1 MFNYRLYKFAE
12 NEMEDISLVDS
23 YKNTFTDYDIPED
36 YFYKSLRNTDEHDPS
51 KFLHKYEDYLD
62 TVHSLD
68 KIDHE
73 QSMTFASD
81 LALNPGIILLLEN
94 LVNESKGFPQIS
106 LLDSRFIDYIL
117 KRFDSALFSY
127 ITKNIDYS
135 SDRNKVIKDS
145 YEQFLNDPEKL
156 SWWVGEIS
164 KNFDNLVLFNGK
176 TAQEVKTFFLHIIS
190 VLEELDKINNDRDYN
205 INLIAHYL
213 SSGASSNVFFNAGD
227 SDKSWRINDYRL
239 YRKRN
244 ENNPLFQ
251 FEDLLRFNLI
261 ENKSLI
267 DDVVEALESSRKF
280 VDLMMSNK
288 FSFLRDQLYNR
299 GFNLT
304 SKIIS
309 GSYSNIK
316 NHFPYDLDIGRYFS
330 RYARKSKS
338 NGNYE
343 SEGRSIPSKHFQEFS
358 LPNSSNKE
366 REIFDN
372 FEKVG
377 LFPIPAKQSGL
388 INLVDDEGQKFG
400 FRIDFLL
407 PCNVREYDGEN
418 YTLRNDIIFVGEYF
432 GYYGPDYE
440 RRKIR
445 KIQWQNNLESTLDQ
459 RCLHI
464 DNESDLCNVLKEKN
478 IDSKCYPDFGGEL
491 YSVKSDNQKK
501 TYYVKS
507 QIQHFLYQF
516 LVNELLWEINYDY
529 NLNTLDNFNR
539 VKENNGVF
547 LDRFEKLLLNV
558 EKHTSQYLVKECA
571 DIVESYKNNFV
582 KKKKRGIKNL
592 RTSKVYNYR
601 KNPSN

>member
-1 MFNYRLYKFAE
+1 MFNFRSYKFAE
-12 NEMEDISLVDS
+12 NEKKDISLVDS

-68 KIDHE
+68 KMDHE

-94 LVNESKGFPQIS
+94 LVNESKGFPQIN

-145 YEQFLNDPEKL
+145 YEQFSNDPEKL
-156 SWWVGEIS
+156 IWWIEEIS
-164 KNFDNLVLFNGK
+164 KHFDNLVLFNGK

-190 VLEELDKINNDRDYN
+190 VLKELDKINNDRDYN

-213 SSGASSNVFFNAGD
+213 SSGASSSVFFNAGD

-239 YRKRN
+239 YIKRN
-244 ENNPLFQ
+244 ENNPFFQ
-251 FEDLLRFNLI
+251 FENLLRLNLI

-267 DDVVEALESSRKF
+267 DDVVEALETSKKF
-280 VDLMMSNK
+280 VNLMMSYK
-288 FSFLRDQLYNR
+288 FSFLKYGLNDK

-304 SKIIS
+304 QKIIS

-316 NHFPYDLDIGRYFS
+316 NHFPYDPDLGRYFS
-330 RYARKSKS
+330 RYTRKSRGE
-338 NGNYE
+338 NFT
-343 SEGRSIPSKHFQEFS
+343 SEEQITSSKHFQEYS
-358 LPNSSNKE
+358 LPNSSNAE
-366 REIFDN
+366 RVIFDN
-372 FEKVG
+372 LEKLG
-377 LFPIPAKQSGL
+377 LIAIPAKQAGN
-388 INLVDDEGQKFG
+388 INLVDDEGQKFA

-418 YTLRNDIIFVGEYF
+418 YTLRSDIVFVGEYF
-432 GYYGPDYE
+432 GYYGNDYE
-440 RRKIR
+440 TRKKRKIL
-445 KIQWQNNLESTLDQ
+445 WQNNLENALNQ

-464 DNESDLCNVLKEKN
+464 DPDSDLCAVLREKN
-478 IDSKCYPDFGGEL
+478 IDSKCYPDFGSEL
-491 YSVKSDNQKK
+491 FSTNSDNQKK

-507 QIQHFLYQF
+507 QIQHFLYQY

-529 NLNTLDNFNR
+529 SLNTMDNFNR
-539 VKENNGVF
+539 VRENNGVY
-547 LDRFEKLLLNV
+547 LDRFEKLLLDV
-558 EKHTSQYLVKECA
+558 ERYSPSYLVKECA
-571 DIVESYKNNFV
+571 KIVDDYKKVFD
-582 KKKKRGIKNL
+582 KKRTIRKKSL
-592 RTSKVYNYR
+592 RLSFVYNHS
-601 KNPSN
+601 KSPSN

>member
-68 KIDHE
+68 EIDRE
-73 QSMTFASD
+73 QSMTFAAD

-106 LLDSRFIDYIL
+106 LLDSRFIDYIF

-135 SDRNKVIKDS
+135 SDRNKVIMDS
-145 YEQFLNDPEKL
+145 YEQFSNDPEKL
-156 SWWVGEIS
+156 LWWVGEIS
-164 KNFDNLVLFNGK
+164 KHFDNLVLFNGK
-176 TAQEVKTFFLHIIS
+176 TAQEVKTFFLNIIS

-213 SSGASSNVFFNAGD
+213 SSGASSNVFFSAGD

-316 NHFPYDLDIGRYFS
+316 NHFPYDLDLGRYFS
-330 RYARKSKS
+330 RYTRKSKMGDIGDEDQITS
-338 NGNYE
+338 
-343 SEGRSIPSKHFQEFS
+343 SKHFQEYF
-358 LPNSSNKE
+358 LPNSSNAE
-366 REIFDN
+366 RVIFDN
-372 FEKVG
+372 LEKLG
-377 LFPIPAKQSGL
+377 LIAIPAKQAGN

-418 YTLRNDIIFVGEYF
+418 YTLRSDIVFVGEYF
-432 GYYGPDYE
+432 GYYGDDYE
-440 RRKIR
+440 TRKKRKIL
-445 KIQWQNNLESTLDQ
+445 WQNNLENALNQ

-464 DNESDLCNVLKEKN
+464 DPDSDLCAVLRQKY

-491 YSVKSDNQKK
+491 FSTKSDNQKK

-507 QIQHFLYQF
+507 QIQHFLYQY

-529 NLNTLDNFNR
+529 SLNTLDNFNR
-539 VKENNGVF
+539 VKENNGVY
-547 LDRFEKLLLNV
+547 LDRFERLLLDV
-558 EKHTSQYLVKECA
+558 ERYSPSYLVKECA
-571 DIVESYKNNFV
+571 KIVDDYKKVFD
-582 KKKKRGIKNL
+582 KKRTIRKKSL
-592 RTSKVYNYR
+592 RLSFVYNHS
-601 KNPSN
+601 KSPSN

>member
-1 MFNYRLYKFAE
+1 MFNNRLYKIAE

-51 KFLHKYEDYLD
+51 EFLHKYEDYLD

-68 KIDHE
+68 EIDRE
-73 QSMTFASD
+73 QSMTFAAD

-145 YEQFLNDPEKL
+145 YEQFSNDPEKL
-156 SWWVGEIS
+156 LWWVGEIS
-164 KNFDNLVLFNGK
+164 KHFDNLVLFNGK

-213 SSGASSNVFFNAGD
+213 SSGASSNVFFSAGD

-316 NHFPYDLDIGRYFS
+316 NHFPYDLDLGNYFS
-330 RYARKSKS
+330 RYTRKFRGE
-338 NGNYE
+338 NFT
-343 SEGRSIPSKHFQEFS
+343 SEEQITSSKHFQEYS
-358 LPNSSNKE
+358 LPNSSNAE
-366 REIFDN
+366 RVIFDN
-372 FEKVG
+372 LEKLG
-377 LFPIPAKQSGL
+377 LIAIPAKQAGN
-388 INLVDDEGQKFG
+388 INLVDDEGQKFA

-407 PCNVREYDGEN
+407 PCNVREYDGKN
-418 YTLRNDIIFVGEYF
+418 YTLRSDIVFVGEYF
-432 GYYGPDYE
+432 GYYGNDYE
-440 RRKIR
+440 TRKKRKIL
-445 KIQWQNNLESTLDQ
+445 WQNNLENALNQ

-464 DNESDLCNVLKEKN
+464 DPDSDLCAVLREKN
-478 IDSKCYPDFGGEL
+478 IDSKCYPDFGSEL
-491 YSVKSDNQKK
+491 FSTNSDNQKK

-507 QIQHFLYQF
+507 QIQHFLYQY

-529 NLNTLDNFNR
+529 SLNTMDNFNR
-539 VKENNGVF
+539 VRKNNGVY
-547 LDRFEKLLLNV
+547 LDRFEKLLLDV
-558 EKHTSQYLVKECA
+558 ERYSPSYLVKECA
-571 DIVESYKNNFV
+571 KIVDDYKKVFD
-582 KKKKRGIKNL
+582 KKRTIRKKSL
-592 RTSKVYNYR
+592 RLSFVYNHS
-601 KNPSN
+601 KSPSN